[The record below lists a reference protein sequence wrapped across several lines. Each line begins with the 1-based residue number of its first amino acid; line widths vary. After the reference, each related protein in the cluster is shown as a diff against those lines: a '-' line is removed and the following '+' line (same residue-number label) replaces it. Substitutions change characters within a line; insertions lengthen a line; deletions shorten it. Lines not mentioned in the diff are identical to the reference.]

1 MNASPFLNTTPYAS
15 TASLVHD
22 ERRNLRGRVVRKSLL
37 SRHTTH
43 AVREVIV
50 LTLSKSHTNTLRVI
64 LA

>member
-1 MNASPFLNTTPYAS
+1 MNASPFLATAYAD
-15 TASLVHD
+15 TASLVH
-22 ERRNLRGRVVRKSLL
+22 EEHRNLRGRVVRKSLMT
-37 SRHTTH
+37 RETAY